1 MRALIQRIG
10 VCTAIVLTFPLAA
23 VARFEYALFHRD
35 EWFKG
40 FAQML
45 SLFPGRSGSYLRL
58 GFYKQTLSACAW
70 QASIQM
76 YTKFTHP
83 EGSIG
88 EGAYVG
94 MHCTIGRA
102 HIGAAALIADYVQ
115 ILSGRHQHGSSTSWR
130 EQGES
135 GALQMISIG
144 AKSWVGAS
152 AIVMADVGEQCV
164 IGAGTVLTKP
174 APAGSL
180 VVGNPGREVRR
191 EQTSQAATS

>member
-1 MRALIQRIG
+1 MRTMIQRIG
-10 VCTAIVLTFPLAA
+10 VCVGIVLTFPFAA
-23 VARFEYALFHRD
+23 VARLEYALFYRD

-88 EGAYVG
+88 ENAYIG

-102 HIGAAALIADYVQ
+102 HIGADTLVADYVQ
-115 ILSGRHQHGSSTSWR
+115 ILSGRHHHGSSDSWR
-130 EQGES
+130 EKGES
-135 GALQMISIG
+135 GSLNMISVG
-144 AKSWVGAS
+144 AKSWIGAS

-180 VVGNPGREVRR
+180 VVGNPGREVKRD
-191 EQTSQAATS
+191 QANQAATS